1 MDKRFTQLQNNESCL
16 ATQTGRILEN
26 VATRPIS
33 ILQCVAN
40 KPTRVLQAVPLKDG
54 VNCHDQ
60 RWSIKKC

>member
-16 ATQTGRILEN
+16 ATQPGRILEN

-60 RWSIKKC
+60 R